1 MLPWSSICIP
11 RQIFPFPKYPP
22 LQAHENEPTVLRH
35 AALMSHAGDS
45 LEHSFK
51 SEENKKTKANFHKYF
66 L

>member
-1 MLPWSSICIP
+1 M
-11 RQIFPFPKYPP
+11 YPP